1 MNRFAAI
8 GMIGAAALV
17 MITACK
23 RAAERQ
29 GTQSAPPPSAPPASS
44 PGPQPTG
51 MTGGGGTP
59 MKPARMM
66 PAPADTAAAPVA
78 AAPVAAAPVAAAPVA
93 AAPVAAAPVAAAPVA
108 AAPVATARVASAAE
122 CPPVSKDLTDRGRKI
137 FTGTGNCY
145 ACHGSD
151 AHGTA
156 VAPNLTDATWLNID
170 GSYAG
175 IAGLVRSGVP
185 QPKHFPTPMPP
196 GGGAQLDQGQLCA
209 VAAYVYSLS
218 H

>member
-8 GMIGAAALV
+8 VMIGSATLM

-23 RAAERQ
+23 RGAERA
-29 GTQSAPPPSAPPASS
+29 GTQGSAPPA
-44 PGPQPTG
+44 GPEPRGTTG
-51 MTGGGGTP
+51 SGGMP
-59 MKPARMM
+59 MKAGRMM
-66 PAPADTAAAPVA
+66 AASADTAAAPR
-78 AAPVAAAPVAAAPVA
+78 
-93 AAPVAAAPVAAAPVA
+93 
-108 AAPVATARVASAAE
+108 ATARVASALE
-122 CPPVSKDLTDRGRKI
+122 CPPVSQELADRGRKI

-209 VAAYVYSLS
+209 VAAYVYSLA

>member
-1 MNRFAAI
+1 MNRFAVI
-8 GMIGAAALV
+8 GMIGTAALV

-23 RAAERQ
+23 RGAEREGAQ
-29 GTQSAPPPSAPPASS
+29 GGAPPS
-44 PGPQPTG
+44 GREPTG
-51 MTGGGGTP
+51 MTGGGKMP

-66 PAPADTAAAPVA
+66 PASADT
-78 AAPVAAAPVAAAPVA
+78 
-93 AAPVAAAPVAAAPVA
+93 A
-108 AAPVATARVASAAE
+108 AAPVATARVASAVE
-122 CPPVSKDLTDRGRKI
+122 CPPVSKELVDRGRKI

-209 VAAYVYSLS
+209 VAAYVYSLA

>member
-8 GMIGAAALV
+8 AMIGTAALV
-17 MITACK
+17 VITACK
-23 RAAERQ
+23 RGAERE
-29 GTQSAPPPSAPPASS
+29 GTQGAAPPS
-44 PGPQPTG
+44 GRQPTG
-51 MTGGGGTP
+51 MTGGGVTP
-59 MKPARMM
+59 MKAARM
-66 PAPADTAAAPVA
+66 APVG
-78 AAPVAAAPVAAAPVA
+78 
-93 AAPVAAAPVAAAPVA
+93 
-108 AAPVATARVASAAE
+108 TARVASAVE
-122 CPPVSKDLTDRGRKI
+122 CPPVSKELVDRGRKI

-156 VAPNLTDATWLNID
+156 VAPNLTDTTWLNID

-209 VAAYVYSLS
+209 VAAYVYSLA

>member
-8 GMIGAAALV
+8 GMIGTAALV

-23 RAAERQ
+23 RGAAREGMQ
-29 GTQSAPPPSAPPASS
+29 GGASPSGREPA
-44 PGPQPTG
+44 G

-59 MKPARMM
+59 MKAARM
-66 PAPADTAAAPVA
+66 APAAA
-78 AAPVAAAPVAAAPVA
+78 
-93 AAPVAAAPVAAAPVA
+93 
-108 AAPVATARVASAAE
+108 ARVASAVE
-122 CPPVSKDLTDRGRKI
+122 CPPVSKELVDRGRKI

-145 ACHGSD
+145 ACHGND
-151 AHGTA
+151 AHGSA
-156 VAPNLTDATWLNID
+156 VAPNLTDSTWLNID

-209 VAAYVYSLS
+209 VAAYVYSLT

>member
-1 MNRFAAI
+1 
-8 GMIGAAALV
+8 
-17 MITACK
+17 
-23 RAAERQ
+23 
-29 GTQSAPPPSAPPASS
+29 
-44 PGPQPTG
+44 
-51 MTGGGGTP
+51 
-59 MKPARMM
+59 MKAARM
-66 PAPADTAAAPVA
+66 APVA
-78 AAPVAAAPVAAAPVA
+78 A
-93 AAPVAAAPVAAAPVA
+93 
-108 AAPVATARVASAAE
+108 TRVASAVE
-122 CPPVSKDLTDRGRKI
+122 CPPVSKELVDRGRKI

-156 VAPNLTDATWLNID
+156 VAPNLTDTTWLNID

-209 VAAYVYSLS
+209 VAAYVFSLA

>member
-23 RAAERQ
+23 RAAEREA
-29 GTQSAPPPSAPPASS
+29 TQSAPPPSAPPASS

-51 MTGGGGTP
+51 MTGGGGMP
-59 MKPARMM
+59 MKPARKM
-66 PAPADTAAAPVA
+66 PAAADTAAAPVA

-93 AAPVAAAPVAAAPVA
+93 AAPVATP
-108 AAPVATARVASAAE
+108 RVASAGE
-122 CPPVSKDLTDRGRKI
+122 CPPGSKELVDRGRKI

-185 QPKHFPTPMPP
+185 QPKHFPTPMPA

>member
-1 MNRFAAI
+1 
-8 GMIGAAALV
+8 
-17 MITACK
+17 
-23 RAAERQ
+23 
-29 GTQSAPPPSAPPASS
+29 
-44 PGPQPTG
+44 
-51 MTGGGGTP
+51 

-66 PAPADTAAAPVA
+66 PAPADTAAAL
-78 AAPVAAAPVAAAPVA
+78 
-93 AAPVAAAPVAAAPVA
+93 VAAAPVA